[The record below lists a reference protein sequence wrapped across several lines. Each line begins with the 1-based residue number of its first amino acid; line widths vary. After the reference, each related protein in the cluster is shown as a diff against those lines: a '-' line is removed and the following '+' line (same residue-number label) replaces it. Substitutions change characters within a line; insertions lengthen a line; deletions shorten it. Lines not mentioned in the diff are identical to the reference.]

1 MSVHSLRHEISDFLG
16 FSILETPVS
25 FLTYDTVEEH
35 SYLKA
40 RRRATHSRSGR
51 RECVAPVADGC

>member
-1 MSVHSLRHEISDFLG
+1 MSVHSLRHAISDFLG

-35 SYLKA
+35 SY
-40 RRRATHSRSGR
+40 
-51 RECVAPVADGC
+51 